1 MIEGPRWG
9 RLRVMSDSPEDD
21 FSLVVRDA
29 SRVMSLGLRMFS
41 QPLALVTRQAS
52 SLVGQEVALIRVRG
66 VASTTPT

>member
-1 MIEGPRWG
+1 
-9 RLRVMSDSPEDD
+9 MSDSPEDD